1 MRPYPLMKNYKR
13 TDHSN
18 LIDALREWKSFS
30 DNVENNFEQATFIF
44 SQALKGIDELEASNE
59 FRGKNDYI
67 FSLIHSVSRFYNI
80 ALDEYIKISG
90 KMKPTKYLELLH
102 LYLKDSKSGEGYI
115 KKEYD
120 FYITGLAAK
129 RVEANH
135 NLIQKRFDIK
145 SIIIKLLSI
154 DEEGS
159 DIYYKYRY
167 IVPILGVHL
176 ASLIDTYRM
185 DPLQKTILT
194 IEELNYVI
202 KYIER
207 NSKQECFC
215 NLFATILGPA
225 FYYINAYKNTDDEV
239 TLEDIVDELLKANW
253 IPFDGKQYL
262 KSSVAEF
269 EDRIEEYKGLV
280 PVDANGMTSNIVCYI
295 LKTYAEDNTIGRPKS
310 FFNFINEEDY
320 PIDIKGIDV
329 DYGDRA
335 FLYSILTIL
344 PILYANKTAEGIHI
358 DDPIAIEVFVK
369 ERIKES
375 KATKLVCD
383 NIRFS
388 SYIISLICNEKL
400 GNFLRSVADEYMI
413 AEEKKEEKMDAID
426 HALMRPS
433 YIKCAEMTEEAAEI
447 ISLSEAYSSAPK
459 FNIDK
464 DTIIKFPEAIPF
476 FEYYARTY
484 PEHLNRDILLN
495 RAELVIRENV
505 ISSKMDMDLAANISK
520 VNTYRNRL
528 VEETAKVDDPVEYF
542 RNFTEATQLMEDIMA
557 YIESYDSDFDD
568 DYDDDDDEKEEL
580 TPKQKQE
587 QKKKA
592 EEKKKT
598 LLSRMA
604 DVLAKAG
611 GAVEKVKPKIKSVSS
626 KIIDVLANIT
636 TLGDEEKIAQ
646 LKTKILPNL
655 RNILMVIV
663 TVGLAITTPYLLVLV
678 LVINAISTANTS
690 VETKKIVKDELDV
703 ELGIVEKK
711 LNTANLTEQDEKKLL
726 MLKSKINRQIERIDR
741 EIEKSK
747 SKK

>member
-44 SQALKGIDELEASNE
+44 SQALKGIDEIEASNE

-102 LYLKDSKSGEGYI
+102 LYLKDSRNGEGYI

-145 SIIIKLLSI
+145 SIIIKLISI

-215 NLFATILGPA
+215 NLFETILGPA

-262 KSSVAEF
+262 RSSVAEF

-295 LKTYAEDNTIGRPKS
+295 LKTYAEENTIGRPKS

-320 PIDIKGIDV
+320 PLVIKGIDV
-329 DYGDRA
+329 DYGDKA

-344 PILYANKTAEGIHI
+344 PILYTNKTAEGTHI

-426 HALMRPS
+426 HALVRPS
-433 YIKCAEMTEEAAEI
+433 YIKCAEMAEEAAEI

-459 FNIDK
+459 FNIDR

-484 PEHLNRDILLN
+484 PEHLDRDILLN
-495 RAELVIRENV
+495 RAELVIKENT

-520 VNTYRNRL
+520 VSTYRNRL
-528 VEETAKVDDPVEYF
+528 VEDIAKVDDPVEYF
-542 RNFTEATQLMEDIMA
+542 QNFAEATQLMEDIFA
-557 YIESYDSDFDD
+557 YLEEYDPDFDD
-568 DYDDDDDEKEEL
+568 DYDDDDEKEEL

-604 DVLAKAG
+604 DILNKAG

-626 KIIDVLANIT
+626 KIIDVLANIS

-646 LKTKILPNL
+646 LKTKVLPNL

>member
-207 NSKQECFC
+207 NSKQECFY

-320 PIDIKGIDV
+320 PLVIKGIDV

-557 YIESYDSDFDD
+557 YLEEYDPDFDD
-568 DYDDDDDEKEEL
+568 DYDDDDEKEEL

>member
-67 FSLIHSVSRFYNI
+67 FSLIHTASRFYNI
-80 ALDEYIKISG
+80 ALDEYIKLSG
-90 KMKPTKYLELLH
+90 KFKPTKYLELLH

-115 KKEYD
+115 KKEYEL
-120 FYITGLAAK
+120 YTMGLAAK
-129 RVEANH
+129 RVEENH
-135 NLIQKRFDIK
+135 NIIQKRFDIK
-145 SIIIKLLSI
+145 SIIVKLLSI

-185 DPLQKTILT
+185 DPVQKAVLT

-207 NSKQECFC
+207 NSKEECFSTIFD
-215 NLFATILGPA
+215 NILGPA
-225 FYYINAYKNTDDEV
+225 FYYINAYKDTDDEV

-262 KSSVAEF
+262 KNSFSEF
-269 EDRIEEYKGLV
+269 EDRIKEYKGLV
-280 PVDANGMTSNIVCYI
+280 PVWANGITANVVCYI

-310 FFNFINEEDY
+310 FFNFINEADY
-320 PIDIKGIDV
+320 PMEIKGIEV
-329 DYGDRA
+329 DYTDKV
-335 FLYSILTIL
+335 FLYAILTIL
-344 PILYANKTAEGIHI
+344 PILYIDKTAEGTHI

-369 ERIKES
+369 NRIKES
-375 KATKLVCD
+375 KSTKLVCD
-383 NIRFS
+383 AIRFS
-388 SYIISLICNEKL
+388 SYIIGLVCGNEKL
-400 GNFLRSVADEYMI
+400 GNFLRSIADEYMI

-433 YIKCAEMTEEAAEI
+433 YIKCTEMAEEAAEI

-459 FNIDK
+459 FNICQ

-484 PEHLNRDILLN
+484 PEHLDRDILLN
-495 RAELVIRENV
+495 RAELVIKENA

-528 VEETAKVDDPVEYF
+528 VETVKVEDPVEYF
-542 RNFTEATQLMEDIMA
+542 RNFTEATQLMEDIMSF
-557 YIESYDSDFDD
+557 IESYDSDFDD

-587 QKKKA
+587 QKKKVEA
-592 EEKKKT
+592 TKKS

-611 GAVEKVKPKIKSVSS
+611 GAVEKVKPKLKSVSS

-636 TLGDEEKIAQ
+636 TMGDEEKIAQ

-663 TVGLAITTPYLLVLV
+663 TAGLAITTPYLLVLV
-678 LVINAISTANTS
+678 LVINAISTTNTS

-711 LNTANLTEQDEKKLL
+711 LNTADLTEHDEKKLL
-726 MLKSKINRQIERIDR
+726 MLKSKINRQIERIDK
-741 EIEKSK
+741 EIEKAK

>member
-344 PILYANKTAEGIHI
+344 PILYIDKTAEGTHI

-369 ERIKES
+369 NRIKES
-375 KATKLVCD
+375 KSTKLVCD
-383 NIRFS
+383 AIRFS
-388 SYIISLICNEKL
+388 SYIIGLVCGNEKL
-400 GNFLRSVADEYMI
+400 GNFLRSIADEYMI

-433 YIKCAEMTEEAAEI
+433 YIKCTEMAEEAAEI

-459 FNIDK
+459 FNICQ

-484 PEHLNRDILLN
+484 PEHLDRDILLN
-495 RAELVIRENV
+495 RAELVIKENA

-528 VEETAKVDDPVEYF
+528 VETVKVDDPVEYF

-557 YIESYDSDFDD
+557 FIESYDSDFDD

-587 QKKKA
+587 QKKKVEA
-592 EEKKKT
+592 TKKS

-611 GAVEKVKPKIKSVSS
+611 GAVEKVKPKLKSVSS

-636 TLGDEEKIAQ
+636 TMGDEEKIAQ

-663 TVGLAITTPYLLVLV
+663 TAGLAITTPYLLVLV
-678 LVINAISTANTS
+678 LVINAISTTNTS

-711 LNTANLTEQDEKKLL
+711 LNTADLTEHDEKKLL
-726 MLKSKINRQIERIDR
+726 MLKSKINRQIERIDK
-741 EIEKSK
+741 EIEKAK

>member
-1 MRPYPLMKNYKR
+1 
-13 TDHSN
+13 
-18 LIDALREWKSFS
+18 
-30 DNVENNFEQATFIF
+30 
-44 SQALKGIDELEASNE
+44 
-59 FRGKNDYI
+59 
-67 FSLIHSVSRFYNI
+67 
-80 ALDEYIKISG
+80 
-90 KMKPTKYLELLH
+90 
-102 LYLKDSKSGEGYI
+102 
-115 KKEYD
+115 
-120 FYITGLAAK
+120 
-129 RVEANH
+129 
-135 NLIQKRFDIK
+135 
-145 SIIIKLLSI
+145 
-154 DEEGS
+154 
-159 DIYYKYRY
+159 
-167 IVPILGVHL
+167 
-176 ASLIDTYRM
+176 
-185 DPLQKTILT
+185 
-194 IEELNYVI
+194 
-202 KYIER
+202 
-207 NSKQECFC
+207 
-215 NLFATILGPA
+215 
-225 FYYINAYKNTDDEV
+225 
-239 TLEDIVDELLKANW
+239 
-253 IPFDGKQYL
+253 
-262 KSSVAEF
+262 
-269 EDRIEEYKGLV
+269 
-280 PVDANGMTSNIVCYI
+280 MTSNIVCYI

-320 PIDIKGIDV
+320 PLVIKGIDV
-329 DYGDRA
+329 DYGDKA

-433 YIKCAEMTEEAAEI
+433 YIKCAEMIEEAAEI

-528 VEETAKVDDPVEYF
+528 VEETAKIDDPVEYF

-557 YIESYDSDFDD
+557 YLEEYDPDFDD
-568 DYDDDDDEKEEL
+568 DYDDDDEKEEL

>member
-67 FSLIHSVSRFYNI
+67 FSLIHTASRFYNI
-80 ALDEYIKISG
+80 ALDEYIKLSG
-90 KMKPTKYLELLH
+90 KFKPTKYLELLH

-320 PIDIKGIDV
+320 PLVIKGIDV

-557 YIESYDSDFDD
+557 YLEEYDPDFDD
-568 DYDDDDDEKEEL
+568 DYDDDDEKEEL

>member
-320 PIDIKGIDV
+320 PVDIKGIDV

-335 FLYSILTIL
+335 FLYSILTVL

-557 YIESYDSDFDD
+557 YLEEYDPDFDD
-568 DYDDDDDEKEEL
+568 DYDDDDEKEEL

>member
-67 FSLIHSVSRFYNI
+67 FSLIHTASRFYNI

-320 PIDIKGIDV
+320 PLVIKGIDV

-433 YIKCAEMTEEAAEI
+433 YIKCAEITEEAAEI

-520 VNTYRNRL
+520 VNTYRKRL

-557 YIESYDSDFDD
+557 YLEEYDPDFDD
-568 DYDDDDDEKEEL
+568 DYDDDDEKEEL

>member
-253 IPFDGKQYL
+253 IPFDGKRYL

-344 PILYANKTAEGIHI
+344 PILYTNKTAEGTHI

-557 YIESYDSDFDD
+557 YLEEYDPDFDD
-568 DYDDDDDEKEEL
+568 DYDDDDEKEEL

>member
-44 SQALKGIDELEASNE
+44 SQALKGIDEIEASNE

-102 LYLKDSKSGEGYI
+102 LYLKDSRNGEGYI

-145 SIIIKLLSI
+145 SIIVKLLSI

-215 NLFATILGPA
+215 NLFETILGPA

-262 KSSVAEF
+262 RSSVAEF

-295 LKTYAEDNTIGRPKS
+295 LKTYAEENTIGRPKS

-320 PIDIKGIDV
+320 PLVIKGIDV
-329 DYGDRA
+329 DYGDKA

-344 PILYANKTAEGIHI
+344 PILYTNKTAEGTHI

-426 HALMRPS
+426 HALVRPS
-433 YIKCAEMTEEAAEI
+433 YIKCAEMAEEAAEI

-459 FNIDK
+459 FNIDR

-484 PEHLNRDILLN
+484 PEHLDRDILLN
-495 RAELVIRENV
+495 RAELVIKENT

-520 VNTYRNRL
+520 VSTYRNRL
-528 VEETAKVDDPVEYF
+528 VEDIAKVDDPVEYF
-542 RNFTEATQLMEDIMA
+542 QNFAEATQLMEDIFA
-557 YIESYDSDFDD
+557 YLEEYDPDFDD
-568 DYDDDDDEKEEL
+568 DYDDDDEKEEL

-604 DVLAKAG
+604 DILNKAG

-626 KIIDVLANIT
+626 KIIDVLANIS

-646 LKTKILPNL
+646 LKTKVLPNL

>member
-557 YIESYDSDFDD
+557 YLEEYDPDFDD
-568 DYDDDDDEKEEL
+568 DYDDDDEKEEL

>member
-1 MRPYPLMKNYKR
+1 MRPYPLMTNYKR

-80 ALDEYIKISG
+80 ALDEYIKLSG
-90 KMKPTKYLELLH
+90 KLKPTKYLELLH
-102 LYLKDSKSGEGYI
+102 LYLKDSRNGEGYI

-215 NLFATILGPA
+215 NLFENILGPA
-225 FYYINAYKNTDDEV
+225 FYYINAYKGTDDEV

-262 KSSVAEF
+262 KNSVAEF
-269 EDRIEEYKGLV
+269 EDRIEGYKGLV

-295 LKTYAEDNTIGRPKS
+295 LKTFAEENTIGRPKS

-320 PIDIKGIDV
+320 PVSIKGIDV
-329 DYGDRA
+329 DYGDKA
-335 FLYSILTIL
+335 FLYSILTVL
-344 PILYANKTAEGIHI
+344 PIIYADKTAEGTHI
-358 DDPIAIEVFVK
+358 DDPITIEVFVK

-388 SYIISLICNEKL
+388 SYIIGLVCSNEKL
-400 GNFLRSVADEYMI
+400 GNFLKSIADEYMI

-433 YIKCAEMTEEAAEI
+433 YIKCAEMVEEAAEI

-459 FNIDK
+459 FNIDR

-484 PEHLNRDILLN
+484 PEHLDRDILLN
-495 RAELVIRENV
+495 RAELVIKENA
-505 ISSKMDMDLAANISK
+505 ISSKMDMDIAANISK

-528 VEETAKVDDPVEYF
+528 VEETVKVDDPVEYF
-542 RNFTEATQLMEDIMA
+542 QNFTEATQLMEDIMA
-557 YIESYDSDFDD
+557 YLEEYDSDYD
-568 DYDDDDDEKEEL
+568 DYDDDDEEEEL

-592 EEKKKT
+592 EEKKKS

-626 KIIDVLANIT
+626 RIIDVLANIT
-636 TLGDEEKIAQ
+636 TMGDEEKIAQ

-678 LVINAISTANTS
+678 LVINAISTTNTS

-711 LNTANLTEQDEKKLL
+711 LNTANLTESDEKKLL
-726 MLKSKINRQIERIDR
+726 MLKSKINRQIDRIDR
-741 EIEKSK
+741 EIEKAK

>member
-135 NLIQKRFDIK
+135 NIIQKRFDIK
-145 SIIIKLLSI
+145 SIIVKLLSI

-159 DIYYKYRY
+159 DIYYKYRC

-344 PILYANKTAEGIHI
+344 PILYANKTAECIHI

-557 YIESYDSDFDD
+557 YLEEYDPDFDD
-568 DYDDDDDEKEEL
+568 DYDDDDEKEEL

>member
-80 ALDEYIKISG
+80 ALGEYIKLSG
-90 KMKPTKYLELLH
+90 KLKPTKYLELLH
-102 LYLKDSKSGEGYI
+102 LYLKDSRNGEGYI

-167 IVPILGVHL
+167 IIPILGVHL

-215 NLFATILGPA
+215 NLFETILGPA

-262 KSSVAEF
+262 RSSVAEF
-269 EDRIEEYKGLV
+269 EDHIEEYKGLV

-320 PIDIKGIDV
+320 PLVIKGIDV

-344 PILYANKTAEGIHI
+344 PILYTNKTAEGTHI
-358 DDPIAIEVFVK
+358 DDEIAIEVFVK

-375 KATKLVCD
+375 KATKLICD

-426 HALMRPS
+426 HALVRPS
-433 YIKCAEMTEEAAEI
+433 YIKCAEMAEEAAEI

-520 VNTYRNRL
+520 VSTYRNRL

-557 YIESYDSDFDD
+557 YLEEYDPDFDD
-568 DYDDDDDEKEEL
+568 DYDDDDEKEEL

-604 DVLAKAG
+604 DILAKAG

-626 KIIDVLANIT
+626 KIIDVLANIS

>member
-13 TDHSN
+13 TDHLN

-90 KMKPTKYLELLH
+90 KMKPTKYLELLY

-215 NLFATILGPA
+215 NLFETILGPA

-320 PIDIKGIDV
+320 PVDIKGIDV

-426 HALMRPS
+426 HALVRPS
-433 YIKCAEMTEEAAEI
+433 YIKCAEMAEEAAEI

-495 RAELVIRENV
+495 RAELVIKENA

-557 YIESYDSDFDD
+557 YLEEYDPDFDD
-568 DYDDDDDEKEEL
+568 DYDDDDEKEEL

>member
-320 PIDIKGIDV
+320 PLVIKGIDV

-557 YIESYDSDFDD
+557 YLEEYDPDFDD
-568 DYDDDDDEKEEL
+568 DYDDDDEKEEL

-611 GAVEKVKPKIKSVSS
+611 GAVEKVKPKIKYVSS

>member
-44 SQALKGIDELEASNE
+44 SQALKGIDEIEASNE

-80 ALDEYIKISG
+80 ALDEYIKLSG
-90 KMKPTKYLELLH
+90 KLKPTKYLELLH

-207 NSKQECFC
+207 NSKQECFA
-215 NLFATILGPA
+215 NLFDIILGPS
-225 FYYINAYKNTDDEV
+225 FYYINAYKGTDDEV

-262 KSSVAEF
+262 KNSVSEF
-269 EDRIEEYKGLV
+269 EDQIEEYKGLV
-280 PVDANGMTSNIVCYI
+280 PVCANGMTSNIVCYI

-320 PIDIKGIDV
+320 PVEIKGIDV
-329 DYGDRA
+329 DYADKA
-335 FLYSILTIL
+335 FIYSILTVL
-344 PILYANKTAEGIHI
+344 PILYTNKTAEGIHI

-388 SYIISLICNEKL
+388 AYIISLVCGNEKL
-400 GNFLRSVADEYMI
+400 GEFLRSIADEYII

-426 HALMRPS
+426 HALVRPS
-433 YIKCAEMTEEAAEI
+433 YIKCAEMAEEAAEI

-464 DTIIKFPEAIPF
+464 STLIKFPEAIPF

-495 RAELVIRENV
+495 RAELVIKENA

-528 VEETAKVDDPVEYF
+528 VEETVKVDDPVEYF
-542 RNFTEATQLMEDIMA
+542 QNFTEATQLMEDIMA
-557 YIESYDSDFDD
+557 YLEEYDPDFDD
-568 DYDDDDDEKEEL
+568 DYDDDDEKEEL

-604 DVLAKAG
+604 DILNKAG

-726 MLKSKINRQIERIDR
+726 MLKSKINRQIERIDK